1 MSAAL
6 IIGFM
11 PSTPLARSAGS
22 TIQDPPIYTSPVL
35 SQGVL
40 YISNSSNKIYA
51 LNALTGR
58 KEWAQSIGSLPES
71 LTLDGATGILYIGS
85 ANGTVFALNIKSH
98 QLAWPPRNTGDQ
110 MEYDSP
116 PVVSGNHVY
125 VCNDSGTLYALGAA
139 TGAIRWHFATGD
151 LGYCAPAV
159 NADNGDVYV
168 ATSRS
173 KVYAFKSN
181 GSPAWPHAFSAG
193 PTDSAS
199 PTVNRAGNL
208 CMSAASNGTI
218 YALYAVNGHQA
229 WARSIGQGI
238 YQVQPYAVWSLRLMS
253 APTTATFTGW
263 MSPAGIPA
271 VATSEAR
278 SVLARTFSEIP
289 SI

>member
-1 MSAAL
+1 
-6 IIGFM
+6 
-11 PSTPLARSAGS
+11 
-22 TIQDPPIYTSPVL
+22 
-35 SQGVL
+35 
-40 YISNSSNKIYA
+40 
-51 LNALTGR
+51 
-58 KEWAQSIGSLPES
+58 
-71 LTLDGATGILYIGS
+71 
-85 ANGTVFALNIKSH
+85 
-98 QLAWPPRNTGDQ
+98 

-208 CMSAASNGTI
+208 VYVGSSNGTI

-238 YQVQPYAVWSLRLMS
+238 YQSSPTQFGPFVYVGTNDGYVYRLDVS
-253 APTTATFTGW
+253 SGNPSRCDVGGEISS
-263 MSPAGIPA
+263 SPNFFRNTVYIGNVDNRI
-271 VATSEAR
+271 
-278 SVLARTFSEIP
+278 SVINQSKKCRE
-289 SI
+289 